1 MPKYNIDNDVF
12 FIPYMEVF
20 SCRNC
25 TRYIG
30 TASPF
35 VNFDDGRKVRFV
47 STALQQCVVCSS
59 CMQIHEL
66 YLEMHK
72 N

>member
-1 MPKYNIDNDVF
+1 MPQYNIDNNVF
-12 FIPYMEVF
+12 FIPNMEVF

-25 TRYIG
+25 FHYIG

-35 VNFDDGRKVRFV
+35 INLILDDKIIFV
-47 STALQQCVVCSS
+47 STALQHCILCNR
-59 CMQIHEL
+59 CMYKHEL